1 MVFNKKSASL
11 LLLLRPHRNLGY
23 LLLPFLGH
31 YNKDE
36 HEAII
41 ESPVTQGDLKDIDLM
56 EEEKEIVSIAENY
69 SESELLRRFVKRKKG
84 GESLESGFF
93 GSTNREKYERV
104 IRPFIDARL
113 NEVYEKALAINIPV
127 FYKEAT
133 DASRKFKQE
142 IHLTEDQIR
151 AEFFFLRHQEGID
164 YQLKLYDH
172 QQVMD
177 LKNSDVQVV
186 SHHPLILLKD
196 DWLMRIS
203 ELHAKNL
210 TPFLKKDK
218 VLIPKKFEENYLKSF
233 IRKTIRDFDVS
244 LEGVVLNA
252 IKDQSP
258 KRVLEFT
265 KDFSGFPVLQLKFFY
280 DTIQVSV
287 NDKVR
292 PLVSLQQY
300 EKEGEVVFQKIL
312 RNTST
317 EKEALRELKRSGLKN
332 QRESF
337 FSLVEQAEASETAF
351 VEWINKNVNRLK
363 EKGFEVKQPSNRSE
377 YYIGTVDLNTSAKQ
391 DSNDWFDLYMEIQL
405 DGFSFPFVD
414 LVDNLKKGDREFFLK
429 DGRVFII
436 PEAWFADYIDLLR
449 YSRITRHGFSVSK
462 YHFGL
467 LPENTKVEEEE
478 YDDRL
483 PGGLQ
488 DLFLR
493 RFDQLA
499 KDPEALTGSLRDYQR
514 FGLSW
519 LLQLNKLGMGGCLAD
534 DMGLGKTIQTIALL
548 LSTQNKDSDNST
560 AMAQS
565 QLALFDETPLSDF
578 PSLLVM
584 PTSLLYN
591 WKNEFASFAPSLRVL
606 VYSGKR
612 EGLTA
617 QFTDYDVIL
626 TSYGIMRIDVDIL
639 KKFEFHYLIIDESQF
654 VKNPHSKTYK
664 ALLELNAQFRMALTG
679 TPVENSLRD
688 LWAQLNF
695 LNRDFLGSFE
705 TFQERFVYPVE
716 RDNDE
721 EREKSLKQL
730 IHPFILRRRKDEVLR
745 ELPDLTEQVYWCEMT
760 EEQENAYE
768 RYKSGIRNNLLDVFE
783 EDFSMNKM
791 RILEALLR
799 MRQMAN
805 HPKLLEKD
813 FLGGSGKFD
822 EVIRSIENLLSEGH
836 KALLFSSFTGYL
848 DLFASYFDEQQYS
861 YSMITGKTK
870 NREEQVNKFQ
880 KDENTR
886 LFLISLKAGGT
897 GLNLT
902 AADYVFILDPW
913 WNPAAENQ
921 ALSRAHR
928 IGQKNKVFVYRFIT
942 RKSIEEKIFGLQKRK
957 QELADTFVN
966 FNNPLKQLTE
976 EELKQLFDFKS

>member
-1 MVFNKKSASL
+1 MASNLKPPSL
-11 LLLLRPHRNLGY
+11 LLMLRPHRKLGY
-23 LLLPFLGH
+23 LLVPFLGH
-31 YNKDE
+31 YNKQG
-36 HEAII
+36 HEALI
-41 ESPVTQGDLKDIDLM
+41 ESPVTRGDLPNVDLSK
-56 EEEKEIVSIAENY
+56 EEKEIVSITENY
-69 SESELLRRFVKRKKG
+69 GESELLKRFVKHKKG

-93 GSTNREKYERV
+93 GNANREKYERV

-127 FYKEAT
+127 FFKEAT
-133 DASRKFKQE
+133 DASKTLKQE
-142 IHLTEDQIR
+142 IHLTEDHIR
-151 AEFFFLRHQEGID
+151 AEFFFLRHQEGIT
-164 YQLKLYDH
+164 YQLKLYGD
-172 QQVMD
+172 QQAVE
-177 LKNSDVQVV
+177 LKNGDVQVV
-186 SHHPLILLKD
+186 STHPVIFLKGNR
-196 DWLMRIS
+196 LMRIND
-203 ELHAKNL
+203 LHAKNL
-210 TPFLKKDK
+210 KPFLTKEK

-233 IRKTIRDFDVS
+233 IRKTIRDFDVR
-244 LEGVVLNA
+244 LEGIVLNE
-252 IKDQSP
+252 ITDQPP

-265 KDFSGFPVLQLKFFY
+265 TDFSGFPVLQLKFFY
-280 DTIQVSV
+280 DTMQVSV

-300 EKEGEVVFQKIL
+300 EKEGGVVFRKVL
-312 RNTST
+312 RNTAK
-317 EKEALRELKRSGLKN
+317 EQEALRELEQSGLKR

-337 FSLVEQAEASETAF
+337 FSIAEHPDASEEFF
-351 VEWINKNVNRLK
+351 VEWINKNVNHLK
-363 EKGFEVKQPSNRSE
+363 EKGFEIKQPPNRRE
-377 YYIGTVDLNTSAKQ
+377 YYIGAVDLNASVKQ
-391 DSNDWFDLYMEIQL
+391 DKNDWFDLYMEIQL
-405 DGFSFPFVD
+405 DGFSFPFVA
-414 LVDNLKKGDREFFLK
+414 LVNNLKKGDREFFLE

-462 YHFGL
+462 HHFGL
-467 LPENTKVEEEE
+467 LPKNKVQGEF
-478 YDDRL
+478 DDRL
-483 PGGLQ
+483 PGELR

-493 RFDQLA
+493 RFDEPA
-499 KDPEALTGSLRDYQR
+499 KDPEGLTGSLRGYQR
-514 FGLSW
+514 FGLGW

-548 LSTQNKDSDNST
+548 LATKNKNAGNSY
-560 AMAQS
+560 AMGRS
-565 QLALFDETPLSDF
+565 QLSLFDDEAPAGF

-591 WKNEFASFAPSLRVL
+591 WKNEFASFAPSLKVL

-617 QFTDYDVIL
+617 QFPDYDVIL

-639 KKFEFHYLIIDESQF
+639 KKFDFHYLIIDESQF

-664 ALLELNAQFRMALTG
+664 ALLELNAQFRLALTG

-695 LNRDFLGSFE
+695 LNRGFLGSFDG
-705 TFQERFVYPVE
+705 FQEHFVYPVE
-716 RDNDE
+716 RDKDE
-721 EREKSLKQL
+721 GREKHLKQL

-760 EEQENAYE
+760 EEQENTYE
-768 RYKSGIRNNLLDVFE
+768 RYKSGMRNNLLDVFE
-783 EDFSMNKM
+783 EGVSKNEM

-805 HPKLLEKD
+805 HPKLVEKD
-813 FLGGSGKFD
+813 FLGGSGKFE
-822 EVIRSIENLLSEGH
+822 EVIRSVENLISEGH

-870 NREEQVNKFQ
+870 NREGQVDKFQ
-880 KDENTR
+880 GDENTK

-942 RKSIEEKIFGLQKRK
+942 RKSIEEKIYGLQKRK

-966 FNNPLKQLTE
+966 FNNPLKQLSE
-976 EELKQLFDFKS
+976 EELRQLFDFKA